1 MQYVLPNGDSA
12 SGYKQAAVQYIA
24 SLITDG
30 SHKIIPRMIGGYHS
44 DIRVDMKS
52 DEFEHIKEKINS
64 TITFTSTAAYDNK
77 VALIHL
83 LPTDMLHPLVRMGE
97 VNIGLTV
104 TETSSIPR
112 WLAKQ
117 INCSLDA
124 LVLPTEWNKKVFA
137 DSGVT
142 VPIHVAGHTR
152 SKLWAKQHCIVDTAH
167 KDNTP
172 YTFYFLG
179 AWNFRKNPEA
189 AIRAF
194 MRAFPKPNKHNQ
206 RLIIKISNTMSIEP
220 YIIGVM
226 EDEKVGGSSRLG
238 DDIHLITDRL
248 SNEDIY
254 RLHYNSHCFVS
265 LHRGEG
271 WGIGLFDA
279 VLCGN
284 QAVYTGYSAPE
295 EFLRPMHQTLQEIG
309 YANQDVKVDGSA
321 LYFCNENQTV
331 CQWGNPIIEQA
342 VESMRSLVKSRACGP
357 VGTKEHEEFIN
368 RYSWET
374 IGSTLGSIIT
384 EYSK

>member
-1 MQYVLPNGDSA
+1 M
-12 SGYKQAAVQYIA
+12 A
-24 SLITDG
+24 SLATDFT
-30 SHKIIPRMIGGYHS
+30 HNIIPRGIGGAS
-44 DIRVDMKS
+44 NDVSGSFR
-52 DEFEHIKEKINS
+52 DEEFKYIIDKIKYRLK
-64 TITFTSTAAYDNK
+64 FTSTDTRDNK
-77 VALIHL
+77 VALIHM

-124 LVLPTEWNKKVFA
+124 LVLPTEWNKKVFG

-142 VPIHVAGHTR
+142 IPIHVAGHTR

-295 EFLRPMHQTLQEIG
+295 EFLRPMCQTLQEIG
-309 YANQDVKVDGSA
+309 YTNQDVKVDGSA

-384 EYSK
+384 EYK